1 MTDDEVDAVY
11 AVVLTGTLAGSA
23 LGFLHIIDFE
33 LVSDTERQLLSAQI
47 FLYGP
52 AAAVIGTVCAVVHLV
67 WWVRAFRR
75 RRIPWWRQAL
85 AWASAFAA
93 AFAGYLLL
101 WDTLPTTFLDGWSEP
116 VAAVALATA
125 VAVVAARV
133 IRRAREGRRATPDGG
148 ADALPETGDDLS

>member
-52 AAAVIGTVCAVVHLV
+52 AAAVIGTVCAVVHLA
-67 WWVRAFRR
+67 WWLPAFRT
-75 RRIPWWRQAL
+75 RRIPWWRESL
-85 AWASAFAA
+85 AWACTVVA
-93 AFAGYLLL
+93 AFGGYLLL

-116 VAAVALATA
+116 VAAVALATSI
-125 VAVVAARV
+125 AVVAARV
-133 IRRAREGRRATPDGG
+133 IRRAREARHATPDGG
-148 ADALPETGDDLS
+148 TDALPETGEDLS